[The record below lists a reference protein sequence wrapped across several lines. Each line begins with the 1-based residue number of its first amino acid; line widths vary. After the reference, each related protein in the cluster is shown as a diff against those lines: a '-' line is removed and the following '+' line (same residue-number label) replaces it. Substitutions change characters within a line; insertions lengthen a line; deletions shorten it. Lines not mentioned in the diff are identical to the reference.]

1 MNLLKNGACEEWT
14 GKNLMIGEKNY
25 LSGWSLEEHYGSIS
39 QENEIVYEGVSSAR
53 MSSPKPGITASI
65 SQKVVVSPGHTI
77 RIRFHYYI
85 EESCTGTKPRMYCYF
100 REGGS
105 DNIPNDVLSTFYDDA
120 TWGIIRGGGYGLSSF
135 PLEYG
140 EWQLF
145 DYTIQ
150 VPAIAIMNE
159 SIVMDSL
166 IVWLFILLG
175 LLVIFARHSALIYIS
190 SKFSVTRRNRSS
202 RPSPI
207 MPSISVMPNR
217 LPTDC
222 PVCRSR
228 PVLTCT
234 SSSVACP
241 CPMR

>member
-1 MNLLKNGACEEWT
+1 MERCWCLFLLLFCLFMVSCEQDNGCPEEEPELELSPIMNLLKNGACEEWT
-14 GKNLMIGEKNY
+14 GRNLMMGEKNY

-150 VPAIAIMNE
+150 VPAIAHSFVFEIHSYAGTTMYVDDCWVVDLDMYNE
-159 SIVMDSL
+159 
-166 IVWLFILLG
+166 
-175 LLVIFARHSALIYIS
+175 
-190 SKFSVTRRNRSS
+190 
-202 RPSPI
+202 
-207 MPSISVMPNR
+207 
-217 LPTDC
+217 
-222 PVCRSR
+222 
-228 PVLTCT
+228 
-234 SSSVACP
+234 
-241 CPMR
+241 